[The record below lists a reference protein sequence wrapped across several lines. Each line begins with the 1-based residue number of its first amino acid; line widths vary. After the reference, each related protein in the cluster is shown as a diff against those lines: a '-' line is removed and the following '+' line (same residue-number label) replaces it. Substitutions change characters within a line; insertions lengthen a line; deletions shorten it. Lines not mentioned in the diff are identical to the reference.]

1 MSTRRL
7 VLQGESAKATPTG
20 HWLGA
25 EIFHDP
31 AEGFYTA
38 RFHARTYE
46 GVQVMS
52 TYTTD
57 EIRLDAMSDA
67 AARAEAETHYVEFE
81 KLYEKTPEV

>member
-1 MSTRRL
+1 
-7 VLQGESAKATPTG
+7 
-20 HWLGA
+20 
-25 EIFHDP
+25 
-31 AEGFYTA
+31 
-38 RFHARTYE
+38 
-46 GVQVMS
+46 VQVMS